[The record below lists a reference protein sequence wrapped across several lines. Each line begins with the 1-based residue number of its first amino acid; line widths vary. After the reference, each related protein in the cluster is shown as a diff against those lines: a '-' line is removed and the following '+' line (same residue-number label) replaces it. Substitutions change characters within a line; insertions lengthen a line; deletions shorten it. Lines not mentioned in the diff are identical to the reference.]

1 MTITGMVRHAK
12 RINGLLFPIDDL
24 QLSDRF
30 PTVIPAMTS
39 MSSAIDIMEPDS
51 VELMPTQSV
60 IKTIKYVDIKLY
72 AAPWPM
78 YPRE

>member
-1 MTITGMVRHAK
+1 
-12 RINGLLFPIDDL
+12 
-24 QLSDRF
+24 
-30 PTVIPAMTS
+30 MTS